1 MLKLRE
7 LVMAKR
13 DHMWPWACRRRVC
26 VRWCVML
33 AVALAPQ
40 ATVPAGTA
48 ATLPS
53 HGPGSCGQRLR
64 PAALRLRGGG
74 RKLQA
79 KPKRRGKKEGRRG
92 GEVKHESAAATG
104 SAAAVAVAAGGPP
117 AETAEG
123 PHRQPASAPIRSKA
137 RSCTEVAD
145 MIKAA
150 ADQADAEQ
158 DVDDVGL
165 PYQESTPLRR
175 GHVDKVDMRDANS
188 YCAEAARCL
197 DRCEPEDA
205 EACYQEALKLEPK
218 APWIL
223 NAYASLL
230 ADQGRI
236 AQATSLFQKSVKV
249 DANNSYI
256 PHMYLGQVCVC
267 VCVCVLGTGGDS
279 QAVVPPMCPPQMF
292 CAPRLSV

>member
-1 MLKLRE
+1 M
-7 LVMAKR
+7 
-13 DHMWPWACRRRVC
+13 
-26 VRWCVML
+26 RWCVLL
-33 AVALAPQ
+33 AVAFTPQ
-40 ATVPAGTA
+40 APVPAGTA
-48 ATLPS
+48 PTALS
-53 HGPGSCGQRLR
+53 HGPASCGQRLR

-92 GEVKHESAAATG
+92 GEVKHEIGAATG
-104 SAAAVAVAAGGPP
+104 SIAAAAMAAGGPP

-123 PHRQPASAPIRSKA
+123 PHRLPESAPIRSKA

-145 MIKAA
+145 MLKAA
-150 ADQADAEQ
+150 ADQTDAEQ

-205 EACYQEALKLEPK
+205 EACYQEALKLETK